1 MDKFDVRSMKFMGIL
16 LLICLVFALVI
27 WRAFQYLPSDETTQN
42 QQEIIVPGD
51 NADADIKSNDEDSE
65 QADDE
70 DDEEDADDTEEEAD
84 NTDSQTAETAE
95 PTVNSEPE
103 AAPAQDQS
111 AEFEQIRNLEEIK
124 VPQGK

>member
-16 LLICLVFALVI
+16 LLICLVFALVV

-42 QQEIIVPGD
+42 QQEIIVPED
-51 NADADIKSNDEDSE
+51 NTDADIKSNDEDSE

-84 NTDSQTAETAE
+84 NTDSQATEQ
-95 PTVNSEPE
+95 TVNSEPE
-103 AAPAQDQS
+103 ATPSQDQS

-124 VPQGK
+124 VPQGR

>member
-16 LLICLVFALVI
+16 LLICLVFALVV

-51 NADADIKSNDEDSE
+51 NTDADIKSNDEDSE

-84 NTDSQTAETAE
+84 NTDSQADEQ
-95 PTVNSEPE
+95 TVNSEHE
-103 AAPAQDQS
+103 ATPSQDQS

-124 VPQGK
+124 VPQGR

>member
-16 LLICLVFALVI
+16 LLICLVFALVV

-51 NADADIKSNDEDSE
+51 NTDADIKSNDEDSE

-84 NTDSQTAETAE
+84 NADSQAAEQ
-95 PTVNSEPE
+95 TVNSEHE
-103 AAPAQDQS
+103 ATPSQDQS

-124 VPQGK
+124 VPQGR

>member
-16 LLICLVFALVI
+16 LLICLVFALVV
-27 WRAFQYLPSDETTQN
+27 WRAFQYLPSDEATQN

-51 NADADIKSNDEDSE
+51 NTDADIKSNDEDSE

-84 NTDSQTAETAE
+84 NTDSQAAEQ
-95 PTVNSEPE
+95 TVNSEPE
-103 AAPAQDQS
+103 ATPSQDQS

-124 VPQGK
+124 VPQGR

>member
-16 LLICLVFALVI
+16 LLICLVFALVV

-51 NADADIKSNDEDSE
+51 NTNADIKSNDEDSE

-84 NTDSQTAETAE
+84 NTDSQADEQ
-95 PTVNSEPE
+95 TVNSEPE
-103 AAPAQDQS
+103 ATPSQDQS

-124 VPQGK
+124 VPQGR

>member
-16 LLICLVFALVI
+16 LLICLVFALVV

-51 NADADIKSNDEDSE
+51 NTDADIKSNDEDSE

-84 NTDSQTAETAE
+84 NTDSQATEQ
-95 PTVNSEPE
+95 TVNSEPE
-103 AAPAQDQS
+103 ATPSQDQS

-124 VPQGK
+124 VPQGR